1 MTKGKKRLITWT
13 IVLVCIGIVIGL
25 FLRMWPSSKDI
36 SESTVF
42 QAEQVEEQ
50 AKYMISLLDAGEYA
64 TMREYETP
72 DMQATLSNTAI
83 NQAKAAVADEF
94 GAFVA
99 YGSIEMSEMT
109 QGSKTYAFVQMVVTY
124 ENTDV
129 TYSLTFDEDMKL
141 AGIYMK

>member
-64 TMREYETP
+64 AMREYETP